1 MLLHLFLSFFKIGLF
16 AFGGGYVI
24 VGLAEREL
32 VQKNKWLTKQELFDF
47 LTLSQTLP
55 GLISVNLALFLGNK
69 IKGFWGGICAVSGMV
84 FPAFIAIILLASFIS
99 EAERFPIISHAMTGI
114 KIAVCVLIL
123 NVACEQ
129 IKQSIRSKKTACIGI
144 MTFSWILFQ
153 LPTAIPLILG
163 CLFGLVYYKKTKKV
177 LK

>member
-32 VQKNKWLTKQELFDF
+32 VHKNKWLTKQELFDF

-55 GLISVNLALFLGNK
+55 GLISVNLALFFGNK
-69 IKGFWGGICAVSGMV
+69 IKGFWGGICAVAGMV

-99 EAERFPIISHAMTGI
+99 KAEQFPIINHAMTGI

-123 NVACEQ
+123 NVAFGQ
-129 IKQSIRSKKTACIGI
+129 IKQSIKSKKTACIGI
-144 MTFSWILFQ
+144 ITFLWILFQ
-153 LPTAIPLILG
+153 LPTAIPLLSG
-163 CLFGLVYYKKTKKV
+163 CVFGWVYYNKVKEV

>member
-1 MLLHLFLSFFKIGLF
+1 MLLRLFLSFFKIGLF

-69 IKGFWGGICAVSGMV
+69 IRGFWGGICAVFGMV
-84 FPAFIAIILLASFIS
+84 FPAFVAIILLASFINK
-99 EAERFPIISHAMTGI
+99 AEQFPVISHAMTGI

-123 NVACEQ
+123 NVACGQ
-129 IKQSIRSKKTACIGI
+129 IKQSVKSKKTACIGI
-144 MTFSWILFQ
+144 ITCLWILFQ
-153 LPTAIPLILG
+153 LPTAFPLISG
-163 CLFGLVYYKKTKKV
+163 CIFGWIYYKKEKEV